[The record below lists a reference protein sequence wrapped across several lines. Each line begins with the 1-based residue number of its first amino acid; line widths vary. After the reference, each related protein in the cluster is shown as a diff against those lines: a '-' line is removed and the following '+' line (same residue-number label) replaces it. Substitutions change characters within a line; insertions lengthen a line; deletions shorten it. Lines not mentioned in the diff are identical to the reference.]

1 MSEFA
6 GGRAAAEGFRAFS
19 RALIGLGLLSIVL
32 GLVIWFWP
40 GASLLVLAVFFAIN
54 VFATGVAR
62 LMTLGRIP
70 SGQTSA
76 RVLSGI
82 LGVLTVL
89 AGVLLI
95 FRPGESLVV
104 VAVLLAAG
112 WILEGVALLWAGA
125 SSVPGSKALP
135 ITMGVLFIL
144 AGLGVALFPL
154 SSLVLLAV
162 WAGVSLVILGIGQL
176 VYGIR
181 LNKAAKEAATAPG
194 V

>member
-6 GGRAAAEGFRAFS
+6 GDRSAPQAFRTLS
-19 RALIGLGLLSIVL
+19 RALIALGVLSIVL
-32 GLVIWFWP
+32 GLIIWFWP

-54 VFATGVAR
+54 VFATGIAR
-62 LMTLGRIP
+62 LMTLGRLP
-70 SGQTSA
+70 SEPKSG

-112 WILEGVALLWAGA
+112 WILEGAALLWAGA
-125 SSVPGSKALP
+125 GSAPGSKALP

-144 AGLGVALFPL
+144 AGLGVMLFPL
-154 SSLVLLAV
+154 SSLVFLAV
-162 WAGVSLVILGIGQL
+162 WAGVSLVILGVGQL

-181 LNKAAKEAATAPG
+181 LNKAAKEAVSG
-194 V
+194 L

>member
-6 GGRAAAEGFRAFS
+6 GGRTAAEGFRAFS

-32 GLVIWFWP
+32 GLIIWFWP

-70 SGQTSA
+70 SEPKSGK
-76 RVLSGI
+76 VLYGI

-112 WILEGVALLWAGA
+112 WILEGVALLWAGVA
-125 SSVPGSKALP
+125 SAPGAKALP

-154 SSLVLLAV
+154 SSLVFLAV
-162 WAGVSLVILGIGQL
+162 WAGVSLVILGVGQL

-181 LNKAAKEAATAPG
+181 LNKAAREAVSTTG
-194 V
+194 L